1 MGSNTQ
7 VVLTLEHFDGVL
19 RLFSMFWQRHY
30 VVKEVTVVQR
40 EREIFVDAFID
51 TQQPELLLARLRRIP
66 VVEVVSIATVTTRNQ

>member
-1 MGSNTQ
+1 M
-7 VVLTLEHFDGVL
+7 EHFDGVL